1 MFKLKRILK
10 EVFFV
15 IISRNKVKIIEKCY
29 MQSLNNFLDQFQK
42 VKSIEWR
49 KQKRYKIIW

>member
-1 MFKLKRILK
+1 MFKLKQILK

-15 IISRNKVKIIEKCY
+15 IISTNKVKIIEKCY